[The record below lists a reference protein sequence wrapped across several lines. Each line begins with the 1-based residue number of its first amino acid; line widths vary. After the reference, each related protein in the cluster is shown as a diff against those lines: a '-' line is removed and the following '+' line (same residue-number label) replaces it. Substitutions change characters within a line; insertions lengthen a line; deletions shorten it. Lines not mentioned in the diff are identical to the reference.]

1 MTSGFINF
9 IVMRSILII
18 LLFVCSQALGQSYT
32 AIHVMGKIYLP
43 DRQEYLTR
51 GTKILETENLEFQS
65 AEAKAAML
73 SSSRGRYVIQP
84 GPKSASTDNLAFA
97 LSSVITPVKGQM
109 STRAGSINNSLD
121 FEKQLGEAPV
131 AWLNEDLSFE
141 VSSSAYPIDE
151 DRFFYLAYTYQNET
165 INKKLKNEGQSLKF
179 IKSEV
184 YKVDDQPIAPEAVA
198 DMELY
203 YYDAQ
208 KGEAQLVTRPQ
219 LINITADEFSEL
231 TASVG
236 AGDGED
242 SSAALLEFI
251 NSLYGKCSAEELE
264 QALTSAK

>member
-1 MTSGFINF
+1 
-9 IVMRSILII
+9 MRSILFI

-65 AEAKAAML
+65 EDAKAAML

-84 GPKSASTDNLAFA
+84 GPKSTSTDNLAFA

-109 STRAGSINNSLD
+109 STRAGSINNPLD

-131 AWLNEDLSFE
+131 AWLNDELAFE
-141 VSSSAYPIDE
+141 VSSSSYPIDE

-165 INKKLKNEGQSLKF
+165 INKKLSNDGQSLKF
-179 IKSEV
+179 MKSEI
-184 YKVDDQPIAPEAVA
+184 YKVDDQPIAPDAVS
-198 DMELY
+198 DMELF

-208 KGEAQLVTRPQ
+208 KGEAQLITRPQ
-219 LINITADEFSEL
+219 LVNITADEFSEL
-231 TASVG
+231 KASVG
-236 AGDGED
+236 AGNGED
-242 SSAALLEFI
+242 SNGALLEFI

-264 QALTSAK
+264 QAITTAK